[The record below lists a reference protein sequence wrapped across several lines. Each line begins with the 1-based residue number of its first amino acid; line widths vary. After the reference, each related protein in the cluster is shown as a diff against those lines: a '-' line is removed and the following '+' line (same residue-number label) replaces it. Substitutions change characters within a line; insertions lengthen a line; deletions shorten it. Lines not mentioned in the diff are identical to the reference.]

1 MVLPM
6 GTAAFVKDQPA
17 TTRPAARRTGSRYG
31 DLFLLSATAALCL
44 FGLLL
49 LYSASTDYSFREY
62 HNAYYI
68 FNKQVLWMAL
78 GAVSAFLCTRLDYHR
93 WQRLVLPAMLATMG
107 LLVVVLLV
115 SETRHG
121 AARSIL
127 GGSVQPSE
135 LAKLVLILYL
145 SVWLYSKRD
154 YLHDVQLGLIP
165 LAAILGLIGGLI
177 YLQPDLSAV
186 VTIFV
191 LGGLLFFLAGGD
203 LRQIVLFLAVAL
215 LVGWIVVQFSATGR
229 ARVADYLAGLRDPL
243 QSSYHVKRA
252 LEAIIKGGWFGVG
265 IGKGT
270 TKLTGLPWP
279 FTDSIFAVLVEE
291 MGFFGACVLIG
302 LYGVLLWRGIHIAC
316 RAPDRLGQMMAAGL
330 TFWIILEALI
340 NMAEMVGLIPFAGN
354 TLPFISAGGSNLV
367 ASLTA
372 VGILAGIARQSEQ
385 KPSEVEQERRLYSAT
400 VDLRRRDRR
409 RRFTRSRSTGR
420 AA

>member
-1 MVLPM
+1 M
-6 GTAAFVKDQPA
+6 GTATFVKNTPV
-17 TTRPAARRTGSRYG
+17 TSSRPAVRRAGSRGG
-31 DLFLLSATAALCL
+31 DIFLLSATAALCL
-44 FGLLL
+44 FGLLM
-49 LYSASTDYSFREY
+49 LYSASTDYSFQVY
-62 HNAYYI
+62 GNAYYI
-68 FNKQVLWMAL
+68 FNKQVLWVAL
-78 GAVSAFLCTRLDYHR
+78 GTVGALLAARLDYHR
-93 WQRLVLPAMLATMG
+93 WQQLALPAMGVTLV
-107 LLVVVLLV
+107 LLIVVLLV

-121 AARSIL
+121 AARTIL

-145 SVWLYSKRD
+145 SVWLYNRRE

-203 LRQIVLFLAVAL
+203 LRQIVMFLAIAL
-215 LVGWIVVQFSATGR
+215 LFGWVVVQFSPTGR
-229 ARVADYLAGLRDPL
+229 IRVADYLAGLRDPL

-291 MGFFGACVLIG
+291 LGFLGALVLFG

-316 RAPDRLGQMMAAGL
+316 RAPDSLGQVMAGGL
-330 TFWIILEALI
+330 TFWIIIEALI
-340 NMAEMVGLIPFAGN
+340 NTAEMVGLIPFAGN
-354 TLPFISAGGSNLV
+354 TLPFISAGGSNLI
-367 ASLTA
+367 ASLVA
-372 VGILAGIARQSEQ
+372 VGILTGIARQAEQ
-385 KPSEVEQERRLYSAT
+385 KPVGVEKERRLYSAT
-400 VDLRRRDRR
+400 ADLRRDRR
-409 RRFTRSRSTGR
+409 RRFTRSRR
-420 AA
+420 A

>member
-1 MVLPM
+1 M
-6 GTAAFVKDQPA
+6 GTAAFVKNAPA
-17 TTRPAARRTGSRYG
+17 KNTPVRGSLAARRADSRTG
-31 DLFLLSATAALCL
+31 DVFLLAATAALCL

-49 LYSASTDYSFREY
+49 LYSASTDYSFRVY
-62 HNAYYI
+62 GNAYYI
-68 FNKQVLWMAL
+68 FNKQVLWVAL
-78 GAVSAFLCTRLDYHR
+78 GTAGAFLAARLDYHR
-93 WQRLVLPAMLATMG
+93 WQQLALPAMGMTLV
-107 LLVVVLLV
+107 LLIVVLLV

-145 SVWLYSKRD
+145 SVWLYNRRE

-177 YLQPDLSAV
+177 YLQPDLSAT
-186 VTIFV
+186 VTIFA
-191 LGGLLFFLAGGD
+191 LGALLFFLAGGD
-203 LRQIVLFLAVAL
+203 LRQIVMFLVIAA
-215 LVGWIVVQFSATGR
+215 LVGWIVVQLNGTGQK
-229 ARVADYLAGLRDPL
+229 RVAEYLAGLHDPL
-243 QSSYHVKRA
+243 RSSYHVKRA

-291 MGFFGACVLIG
+291 MGFFGALVLCG
-302 LYGVLLWRGIHIAC
+302 LYGVLLWRGIHIAR
-316 RAPDRLGQMMAAGL
+316 RAPDSLGQMMAGGL
-330 TFWIILEALI
+330 TFWIILEAWI
-340 NMAEMVGLIPFAGN
+340 NISEMVGLIPFAGN

-367 ASLTA
+367 ASLVA
-372 VGILAGIARQSEQ
+372 IGILLGIARQAEQ
-385 KPSEVEQERRLYSAT
+385 KPVEVEKERRLYSAV

-409 RRFTRSRSTGR
+409 RRFTRSRC
-420 AA
+420 A

>member
-1 MVLPM
+1 MRQ
-6 GTAAFVKDQPA
+6 AA
-17 TTRPAARRTGSRYG
+17 TRRVAWQSG
-31 DLFLLSATAALCL
+31 DLILVATTAALCL

-62 HNAYYI
+62 RNAYYI
-68 FNKQVLWMAL
+68 FNKQVLWIAL
-78 GAVSAFLCTRLDYHR
+78 GTVVAFVCARIDYHLWR
-93 WQRLVLPAMLATMG
+93 RLALPAMAITIG
-107 LLVVVLLV
+107 LLVVVLFV
-115 SETRHG
+115 NETRHG

-135 LAKLVLILYL
+135 LAKLVLVLYL
-145 SVWLYSKRD
+145 SVWLYSKREH
-154 YLHDVQLGLIP
+154 LHDVQLGLLP
-165 LAAILGLIGGLI
+165 LATILGLVGGLI
-177 YLQPDLSAV
+177 YLQPDLSAA

-191 LGGLLFFLAGGD
+191 LGGLLFFLAGGE
-203 LRQIVLFLAVAL
+203 LRQIVLFMAVAL
-215 LVGWIVVQFSATGR
+215 LVGWVVVQLSATGR
-229 ARVADYLAGLRDPL
+229 ARLADYLAGLRDPL

-291 MGFFGACVLIG
+291 LGFFGALLLMG
-302 LYGVLLWRGIHIAC
+302 MYGVLLWRGVHIA
-316 RAPDRLGQMMAAGL
+316 RHAPDALGMVMAGGL
-330 TFWIILEALI
+330 TFWIIIEALI
-340 NMAEMVGLIPFAGN
+340 NIGVMVGLIPFAGN

-372 VGILAGIARQSEQ
+372 IGILLGISRQAGQIT
-385 KPSEVEQERRLYSAT
+385 PDVETERRLYGAI

-409 RRFTRSRSTGR
+409 RRFAR
-420 AA
+420 ARRA